1 MNNCSEFVLDDV
13 MAVTAI
19 PVTDITAASI
29 GSPANSLEPV
39 INRAGFNPPLA
50 NAITIGLQAA
60 LPGGELIPI
69 VRMTGKAKDDEDDS
83 VAGRLHTVTVTC
95 EVDDRDGGV
104 WAPLLTLERRPSH
117 AGVRVRVQRYLC
129 VLRQPRRG
137 QDSRDVPHRGPD
149 GDTATCVAPRSC
161 SSCRISVWRSLW
173 QRR

>member
-29 GSPANSLEPV
+29 GSPANCLEPV

-104 WAPLLTLERRPSH
+104 WAPLLKLERRPSH
-117 AGVRVRVQRYLC
+117 LLLSFRDGTQAFVSASKDTYVCSV
-129 VLRQPRRG
+129 
-137 QDSRDVPHRGPD
+137 SRDGAK
-149 GDTATCVAPRSC
+149 TAVTF
-161 SSCRISVWRSLW
+161 RIEDLMGI
-173 QRR
+173 QLLA